1 MYHFFSISLY
11 FILYI
16 SLYSVFLYILFTFRK
31 SVLRNFV
38 KFTGKHLFQSL
49 FFNKVAGQCLFH
61 LIRSSTKII
70 EFDHAKFPARISSED
85 GVWREFLEV
94 NNSNVFKKNECLK
107 HKFSYSFVT
116 QNVILTCLLDNVF
129 TFKDL
134 FSSHFTEPS
143 FFEGTKTE
151 MRLQRSFVLFLLSH
165 FILSILRFE

>member
-1 MYHFFSISLY
+1 MSFFWDMYHFFSISLY

-49 FFNKVAGQCLFH
+49 FFNKVAGQSLFH

-85 GVWREFLEV
+85 GV
-94 NNSNVFKKNECLK
+94 
-107 HKFSYSFVT
+107 
-116 QNVILTCLLDNVF
+116 
-129 TFKDL
+129 
-134 FSSHFTEPS
+134 
-143 FFEGTKTE
+143 
-151 MRLQRSFVLFLLSH
+151 
-165 FILSILRFE
+165 